1 MDFFLSSYTI
11 KMGTLSSVENSETIK
26 LEIFEKPWYMFRVV
40 CAPVAQLDRVSD
52 YESESREFESLQA
65 YH

>member
-1 MDFFLSSYTI
+1 MDFFLSSYNI
-11 KMGTLSSVENSETIK
+11 NMGTLSSVENLETIK

-52 YESESREFESLQA
+52 YE
-65 YH
+65 